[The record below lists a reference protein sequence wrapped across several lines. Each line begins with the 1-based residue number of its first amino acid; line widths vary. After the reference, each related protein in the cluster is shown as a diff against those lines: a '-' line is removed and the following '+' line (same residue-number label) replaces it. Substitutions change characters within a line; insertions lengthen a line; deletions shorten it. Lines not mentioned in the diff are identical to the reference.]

1 MLRLV
6 CYDINVKNPKRL
18 RQIAK
23 VCEQYG
29 IRLQKSYFQIDATD
43 EQIDEFLKDLR
54 AIMNKNKDSIV
65 VYSLCNDCV
74 RLARLQGP
82 EKFLNPDEVV
92 FL

>member
-1 MLRLV
+1 
-6 CYDINVKNPKRL
+6 
-18 RQIAK
+18 
-23 VCEQYG
+23 
-29 IRLQKSYFQIDATD
+29 
-43 EQIDEFLKDLR
+43 
-54 AIMNKNKDSIV
+54 MNKNKDSIV